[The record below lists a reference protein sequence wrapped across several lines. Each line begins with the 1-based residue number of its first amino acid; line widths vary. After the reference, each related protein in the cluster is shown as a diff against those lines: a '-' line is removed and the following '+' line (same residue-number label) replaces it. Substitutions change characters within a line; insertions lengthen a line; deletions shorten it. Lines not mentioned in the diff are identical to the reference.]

1 MVTSLQKFVAK
12 THGFL
17 YRLTGGRLGGTIGKA
32 QVVLLTTTGRK
43 SGQRRTTPLLA
54 MPDGENLVVVAS
66 NGGSDQPPAWWL
78 NLQKQPEAD
87 LQVRSETKRVRAERA
102 SEEEKARLWP
112 RIVEMYAGY
121 DEYQKK
127 TERNIALVILKPAGQ
142 G

>member
-1 MVTSLQKFVAK
+1 MVTSMQKFVAK

-17 YRLTGGRLGGTIGKA
+17 YRLTGGRLVGTIGKA

-43 SGQRRTTPLLA
+43 SGQRRTTPLLS
-54 MPDGENLVVVAS
+54 MPDGESMVVIAS

-78 NLQKQPEAD
+78 NLQQQPEAS
-87 LQVRSETKRVRAERA
+87 LQVGSETKRVRAERA

-112 RIVEMYAGY
+112 QVIEMYAGY

-127 TERNIALVILKPAGQ
+127 TDRNIAVVILKPAGQ